1 MTRWLTSSLK
11 EPRRWKLQT
20 RKGQSIE
27 NESMEIIEREVGS
40 HGYNDMEWPIVRRI
54 IHATADFDFAGEN
67 KIVFHKDAITS
78 GINVLKNGCSIIADV
93 NGVIGGLNKQNP
105 KDFGN
110 NLICN
115 ISDPDLAERA
125 KQENKTRAQMSMRIA
140 ASEMNGGILVIGN
153 APTALLEVIK
163 MIREGVTKPALVIG
177 IPVGFVS
184 AEESKE
190 ELQTVGVPFITN
202 TGRKGGS
209 SCAASIV
216 NALFKLLREN

>member
-1 MTRWLTSSLK
+1 
-11 EPRRWKLQT
+11 
-20 RKGQSIE
+20 
-27 NESMEIIEREVGS
+27 MEIIEREVGS
-40 HGYNDMEWPIVRRI
+40 HPYNEMEWPIVRRI

-78 GINVLKNGCSIIADV
+78 GINALKNGCSIIADV

-115 ISDPDLAERA
+115 ISDPDLVERA

-184 AEESKE
+184 AAESKE
-190 ELQTVGVPFITN
+190 DLQTIDIPFITN

>member
-1 MTRWLTSSLK
+1 M
-11 EPRRWKLQT
+11 QT

-27 NESMEIIEREVGS
+27 DKSMEIIEHEVGS
-40 HGYNDMEWPIVRRI
+40 HPYNDMEWPMVRRV
-54 IHATADFDFAGEN
+54 IHATADFDFAGKN
-67 KIVFHKDAITS
+67 KIIFHKDAITS
-78 GINVLKNGCSIIADV
+78 GISALKNGCSIITDV

-110 NLICN
+110 NIICN
-115 ISDPDLAERA
+115 ISDSSLAERA
-125 KQENKTRAQMSMRIA
+125 KQENKTRAQMSMRVA
-140 ASEMNGGILVIGN
+140 AFEMNRGIVVIGN

-163 MIREGVTKPALVIG
+163 MIREGITKPALVIG

-184 AEESKE
+184 AAESKE
-190 ELQTVGVPFITN
+190 ELQTINVPFITN

-216 NALFKLLREN
+216 NALFKLLRES

>member
-1 MTRWLTSSLK
+1 M
-11 EPRRWKLQT
+11 QT

-27 NESMEIIEREVGS
+27 DESMEIIEREVGS
-40 HGYNDMEWPIVRRI
+40 HPYNDREWPIVRRI
-54 IHATADFDFAGEN
+54 IHATAEFDFAGEN

-78 GINVLKNGCSIIADV
+78 GINALKNGCNIIVDV

-184 AEESKE
+184 AVESKE
-190 ELQTVGVPFITN
+190 ELQTVDVPFITN